1 MEKIE
6 VGQMMVGDSVL
17 VKSELGEKILLKV
30 ESEIDNEGDFYAI
43 DENGNSE
50 SWNVDN
56 IISVYSK

>member
-17 VKSELGEKILLKV
+17 VKSELGEKVLLKV